1 MINLMKSNLIA
12 TAYILFT
19 ITSLVQAQS
28 PSTDSVDPTPVNPTA
43 DSQQPNVNAGQKP
56 DSKGE
61 NYNEPNAARSA
72 KYRAEQ

>member
-1 MINLMKSNLIA
+1 MKSNLIA

-19 ITSLVQAQS
+19 IASLVQAQS
-28 PSTDSVDPTPVNPTA
+28 PPSTDSVDPTPVNPKA